1 MENAAHVR
9 TPMAINTKLGIDPSS
24 QSYFI
29 QKYDWL
35 FVISYCWCV
44 CARFQA
50 NPKMSPLTT
59 VKRIIKYVNGTCDY
73 GLFCS
78 KESNVSLVRYFD
90 VDWAGNADDRKKHY

>member
-1 MENAAHVR
+1 MQFMLEHQWPPTQNWGLIHQVSL
-9 TPMAINTKLGIDPSS
+9 TLYKSMIGCLLYLTVG
-24 QSYFI
+24 
-29 QKYDWL
+29 
-35 FVISYCWCV
+35 V

-78 KESNVSLVRYFD
+78 KESNVSLVGYFD